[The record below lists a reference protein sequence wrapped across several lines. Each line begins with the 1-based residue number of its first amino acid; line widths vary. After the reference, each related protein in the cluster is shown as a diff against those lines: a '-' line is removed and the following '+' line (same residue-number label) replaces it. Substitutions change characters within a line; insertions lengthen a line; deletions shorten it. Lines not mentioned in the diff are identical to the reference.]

1 MKQTKTEDERRA
13 YVRGA
18 IEACQAMG
26 VTPEVIASV
35 CLDLRIT
42 GKEVTELGR
51 ECKADVK
58 VNNHVPQVQS

>member
-1 MKQTKTEDERRA
+1 MKQTKTKEERCA

-18 IEACQAMG
+18 MEACQAMG
-26 VTPEVIASV
+26 VTSEVIASV

-51 ECKADVK
+51 ECKADAK
-58 VNNHVPQVQS
+58 VDNHVPQVQS

>member
-18 IEACQAMG
+18 IEACQAMSI
-26 VTPEVIASV
+26 TPEVIASV

-51 ECKADVK
+51 ECKADAK
-58 VNNHVPQVQS
+58 VDNYVPQMQG